1 MNFNLVNLK
10 IMEKYWKILLV
21 IFIVM
26 LVSGFFVKTA
36 EAGALGDA
44 IRHNLFITQDA
55 AKLPST
61 ADPTTVVAAVIKGAL
76 GVVAIIFFIII
87 VIAGFRWMTGGGN
100 EESIAKAKKMISNA
114 TIGLIVIIF
123 SYAITT
129 LIFNLILEK

>member
-1 MNFNLVNLK
+1 
-10 IMEKYWKILLV
+10 MEKYLKILL
-21 IFIVM
+21 IILIVF
-26 LVSGFFVKTA
+26 LVSGFLGYQV
-36 EAGALGDA
+36 EAGTLGDA
-44 IRHNLFITQDA
+44 IRHNLFVTQDA
-55 AKLPST
+55 AKLPPT

-100 EESIAKAKKMISNA
+100 EESITKAKKMIANA